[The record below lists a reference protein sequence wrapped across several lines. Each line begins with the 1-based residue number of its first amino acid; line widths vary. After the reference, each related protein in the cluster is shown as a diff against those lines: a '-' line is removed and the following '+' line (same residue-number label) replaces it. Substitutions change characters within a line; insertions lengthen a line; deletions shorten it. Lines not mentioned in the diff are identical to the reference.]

1 MSRTQR
7 KDRRSAGRILLI
19 LLIIA
24 SVFLFFAQDRI
35 DIAFS
40 SFNRI
45 LESREEVNK
54 AKCILELSSGDQNFL
69 IKFVIPCAD
78 QRQWDEVTSKMVRVK
93 HECLMALYH
102 PQMAEFIRQ
111 RNFEALRKVLVRA
124 LNGAV
129 NQPVD
134 TVFFEHMTSY

>member
-7 KDRRSAGRILLI
+7 KTRKIGGQILLS
-19 LLIIA
+19 LLVTA
-24 SVFLFFAQDRI
+24 SVLFFLARDRI
-35 DIAFS
+35 DIAFFS
-40 SFNRI
+40 LKRG

-54 AKCILELSSGDQNFL
+54 AKCVLEFSSGDQSLL

-93 HECLMALYH
+93 HECLMALYR
-102 PQMAEFIRQ
+102 PEMAEFMRQ

-124 LNGAV
+124 LNGVV

-134 TVFFEHMTSY
+134 TVLFENITSY

>member
-7 KDRRSAGRILLI
+7 KAGRFAGQILLS

-24 SVFLFFAQDRI
+24 SVFLLFAQDRI
-35 DIAFS
+35 ELPFFS
-40 SFNRI
+40 FKRG

-54 AKCILELSSGDQNFL
+54 AKCFLEFSSGDQNLL

-78 QRQWDEVTSKMVRVK
+78 RRQWDEVTSKMVRVK

-111 RNFEALRKVLVRA
+111 RNFEALRKGLVRA
-124 LNGAV
+124 LNGV
-129 NQPVD
+129 VTQPVD
-134 TVFFEHMTSY
+134 TVLFENVTTY